1 MCVPGHFGEVL
12 CLLCEGCLQVVLAP
26 GPRCADGGF
35 LLTPAEGLQC
45 GAEIRRCGG
54 DTHSEPSQRSG
65 FALPHIYNLSG
76 FSPSLFINVCKNIK
90 SPCILHQ
97 KLCQL
102 LCFFLFIKTFQ
113 AVKTFYLLMRESGKI
128 NDREQDPPPRLLLT
142 THSRRAP
149 CCTHFN
155 FPVRVQ

>member
-1 MCVPGHFGEVL
+1 MELHTLRGRGVTLRRRGSYTHS
-12 CLLCEGCLQVVLAP
+12 EGARV
-26 GPRCADGGF
+26 
-35 LLTPAEGLQC
+35 TH
-45 GAEIRRCGG
+45 RRCGVTLKRCG
-54 DTHSEPSQRSG
+54 SDTHSEPSQRSG
-65 FALPHIYNLSG
+65 FAFPHIYNLSG

-128 NDREQDPPPRLLLT
+128 NDRERDPPPRLLLT

-149 CCTHFN
+149 CCMYFN